1 MCHLHGLGPLIFFF
15 LKPLEC
21 RVAYT
26 SKLVPANCIP
36 ERLSTEIDLRY
47 YIERSVQIS
56 IRAEPR
62 PAYMHAFKT
71 RVEEPAGA
79 DLSLF
84 SGINEVKGKIP
95 SRILFEA
102 GKEWHVC
109 FFFFAFFADDVQA
122 LYPSPDL
129 THCIVFPVNI
139 STCESLTTALLSMFS
154 TL

>member
-1 MCHLHGLGPLIFFF
+1 MSFAWTRSFHFFFF

-26 SKLVPANCIP
+26 SKLVSANCIP
-36 ERLSTEIDLRY
+36 ERLSIEIDLRC

-84 SGINEVKGKIP
+84 SGINKVKGKVP
-95 SRILFEA
+95 SQILFEA

-109 FFFFAFFADDVQA
+109 FFVFFFLLFSQTMCKLSIQVQISPIALFFQ
-122 LYPSPDL
+122 
-129 THCIVFPVNI
+129 
-139 STCESLTTALLSMFS
+139 
-154 TL
+154 

>member
-15 LKPLEC
+15 KAFGMS
-21 RVAYT
+21 RSIYF
-26 SKLVPANCIP
+26 KLVPANCIP
-36 ERLSTEIDLRY
+36 ERLSIEIDLRC

-62 PAYMHAFKT
+62 PAYMHALKT

-84 SGINEVKGKIP
+84 SGIDKVKGKVP

-102 GKEWHVC
+102 GKERHVC
-109 FFFFAFFADDVQA
+109 FFFVFFCFFCRRCA
-122 LYPSPDL
+122 S
-129 THCIVFPVNI
+129 
-139 STCESLTTALLSMFS
+139 SLSKSRSHPLRCFS
-154 TL
+154 SKYIHV

>member
-1 MCHLHGLGPLIFFF
+1 MCHLHGLGPLIF

-36 ERLSTEIDLRY
+36 ERLCIEIDLRCY
-47 YIERSVQIS
+47 RERSVQIS
-56 IRAEPR
+56 IRTEPR
-62 PAYMHAFKT
+62 PEYMHTFKT

-84 SGINEVKGKIP
+84 SGINKVKVKVP
-95 SRILFEA
+95 SQILFEA

-109 FFFFAFFADDVQA
+109 FFVFFCFFCRRCA
-122 LYPSPDL
+122 S
-129 THCIVFPVNI
+129 
-139 STCESLTTALLSMFS
+139 SLSKSRSHPLRCFS
-154 TL
+154 SKYIHV

>member
-1 MCHLHGLGPLIFFF
+1 MCHLHGLGPFIFFFF

-26 SKLVPANCIP
+26 SKLVSANCIP
-36 ERLSTEIDLRY
+36 ERLSIEIDLRC

-56 IRAEPR
+56 IKAEPR

-84 SGINEVKGKIP
+84 SGINKVKGKVP
-95 SRILFEA
+95 SQILFEA

-109 FFFFAFFADDVQA
+109 FFVFFFCFFRRRCA
-122 LYPSPDL
+122 S
-129 THCIVFPVNI
+129 
-139 STCESLTTALLSMFS
+139 SLSKSRFHPLRCFS
-154 TL
+154 SKYIHV

>member
-1 MCHLHGLGPLIFFF
+1 MDISKCVICMDSVLSFFF
-15 LKPLEC
+15 FSKPLEC

-36 ERLSTEIDLRY
+36 ERLSIEIDLRC
-47 YIERSVQIS
+47 YIKRSVQIS

-84 SGINEVKGKIP
+84 SGINKVKGKE
-95 SRILFEA
+95 R
-102 GKEWHVC
+102 HVC
-109 FFFFAFFADDVQA
+109 FFFVFFCFFCRRCA
-122 LYPSPDL
+122 S
-129 THCIVFPVNI
+129 
-139 STCESLTTALLSMFS
+139 SLSKSRSHPLRCLSS
-154 TL
+154 KYIHV

>member
-1 MCHLHGLGPLIFFF
+1 MDISKCVICMDSVLSFFFFF

-26 SKLVPANCIP
+26 SKLVSANCIP
-36 ERLSTEIDLRY
+36 ERLSIEIDLRC

-71 RVEEPAGA
+71 RVEEPVGA
-79 DLSLF
+79 DMSLF
-84 SGINEVKGKIP
+84 SGINKVKGKVP
-95 SRILFEA
+95 SQILFEA

-109 FFFFAFFADDVQA
+109 FFVFFFCFFRRRCA
-122 LYPSPDL
+122 S
-129 THCIVFPVNI
+129 
-139 STCESLTTALLSMFS
+139 SLSKSRFHPLRCFS
-154 TL
+154 SKYIHV